1 MTPPH
6 DRGTNLALNHT
17 TPLTVAHRMTPT
29 APGTAPTHTT
39 IEQLNVLPQALF
51 VALLGGVFEHSAW
64 VAERVWVQ
72 RPFSSLQALHSAMV
86 QVVHTAAVA
95 ERLTLLRAHPELAG
109 REAQLGEL
117 TAASSQEQSRAGLN
131 ALAPEEMAR
140 IVLLNATYLGRH
152 GFPFIVC
159 VGQHTKD
166 SIFKEFA
173 RRANNPTPFE
183 IQQALAQVAEIA
195 RLRLGQL
202 LIN

>member
-1 MTPPH
+1 MTHPTP
-6 DRGTNLALNHT
+6 GSAPAHT
-17 TPLTVAHRMTPT
+17 S
-29 APGTAPTHTT
+29 
-39 IEQLNVLPQALF
+39 IDQLNQLPQAPF
-51 VALLGGVFEHSAW
+51 VALLGGVFEHSPW

-72 RPFSSLQALHSAMV
+72 RPFADIDALHKAMV
-86 QVVHTAAVA
+86 HAVQAATVA
-95 ERLTLLRAHPELAG
+95 EQLALLRAHPELAG

-173 RRANNPTPFE
+173 RRADNPTPVE